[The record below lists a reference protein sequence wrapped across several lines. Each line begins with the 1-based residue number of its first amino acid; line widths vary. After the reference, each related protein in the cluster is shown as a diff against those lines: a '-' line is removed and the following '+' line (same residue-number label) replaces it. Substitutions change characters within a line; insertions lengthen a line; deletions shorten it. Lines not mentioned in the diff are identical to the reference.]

1 MTFLDRMTDV
11 KRSAVKKSGEMM
23 DAAKIKL
30 KISEN
35 KSIVKEH
42 KIEIGTVI
50 YEKFCKGEELDPG
63 LCEICGRIK
72 QKEEENRVLE
82 DELQ

>member
-23 DAAKIKL
+23 DTAKIKL

-35 KSIVKEH
+35 KSIVKDY
-42 KIEIGTVI
+42 KIEIGTAV
-50 YEKFCKGEELDPG
+50 YEKFCKGEEPEQALRD
-63 LCEICGRIK
+63 LCEKIR
-72 QKEEENRVLE
+72 QKEEENRNLE
-82 DELQ
+82 DELR